1 MFDQGGHGTKR
12 HKIILVP
19 WAMGRPG
26 KSLKM
31 SAIRRNVLVLKCI
44 LAFSPHDECNFQLEF
59 GVQILMIFILTSFI
73 LTKFIKIL
81 KGGQLIKNSQHFQT
95 MRKEKR
101 FLMNNY
107 VYDLMMY
114 TMEWEQ
120 TDKQTHTYR
129 VKTEQTLCI
138 M

>member
-1 MFDQGGHGTKR
+1 
-12 HKIILVP
+12 
-19 WAMGRPG
+19 
-26 KSLKM
+26 
-31 SAIRRNVLVLKCI
+31 
-44 LAFSPHDECNFQLEF
+44 
-59 GVQILMIFILTSFI
+59 
-73 LTKFIKIL
+73 
-81 KGGQLIKNSQHFQT
+81 
-95 MRKEKR
+95 
-101 FLMNNY
+101 MNNY